1 MSAHEVEVRLPV
13 SIARDAL
20 SPPIA
25 AAEAPIFEVGINE
38 RLPAGPTL
46 LLAVQHILGMTG
58 MLVFPGILGRS
69 FQLSPADT
77 AYLYGAV
84 FLTCGIIT
92 LFQSV
97 VLLRLPIVQGPYA
110 GTFAALLA
118 IGHLPGGVGTA
129 FGSMAVA
136 AGFWCLLA
144 IPLRRFSAV
153 GFLARYISAPIISGT
168 ILLLIMMQV
177 ANVTMASWI
186 GAPTS
191 PGFPTVNGFAG
202 LVAVIVVIAML
213 VGGGLQIRRAA
224 ILGGLI
230 VGTIVYVCFVAT
242 SWSAV
247 AAAPWLALPRFFPFG
262 FGVDA
267 EYTAIFFIALM
278 PSMIGSMAL
287 YHAVAAWGPE
297 TMTPVRM
304 SEGILGMAVGA
315 VFAAIVGAV
324 STIAYPDNIGVLRA
338 TRVGSRYV
346 TAAAGGLL
354 IVLGSIV
361 KFDMLLVSIP
371 LPVLSAVAT
380 LMFGIVFMHGIHM
393 LARVHW
399 DDTNL
404 IVAGFPFFLAV
415 GGLFLPPDTLAHLP
429 LTARIMLGQPLIVGT
444 ILLVV
449 LHVVLNL
456 ARGRTGS
463 ESTATE

>member
-1 MSAHEVEVRLPV
+1 MSVQTAKLAPLGRATDGRPTSERPV
-13 SIARDAL
+13 
-20 SPPIA
+20 
-25 AAEAPIFEVGINE
+25 FEVGINE
-38 RLPAGPTL
+38 RLPAGATL

-69 FQLSPADT
+69 FQMSPAET
-77 AYLYGAV
+77 AYLYGMT

-92 LFQSV
+92 LLQSV

-129 FGSMAVA
+129 FASMAVA
-136 AGFWCLLA
+136 ALFWCVLS

-177 ANVTMASWI
+177 ANVTMASWL

-191 PGFPTVNGFAG
+191 PGFPNVNAFAG
-202 LVAVIVVIAML
+202 LVAVGVVIAVLVSGGTYVRRGAIL
-213 VGGGLQIRRAA
+213 VGLV
-224 ILGGLI
+224 
-230 VGTIVYVCFVAT
+230 VGTVVYALFEAVPLT
-242 SWSAV
+242 AV
-247 AAAPWLALPRFFPFG
+247 ASAPWLALPRLFPFG

-267 EYTAIFFIALM
+267 EFVAIFFIALM

-297 TMTPVRM
+297 KLTAVRT
-304 SEGILGMAVGA
+304 SQGILAMATGA
-315 VFAAIVGAV
+315 VFAGVVGGV

-354 IVLGSIV
+354 IVLGSVV
-361 KFDMLLVSIP
+361 KFDMLLVAIP

-393 LARVHW
+393 LAQVDW

-404 IVAGFPFFLAV
+404 IVAGLPFFLSV

-429 LTARIMLGQPLIVGT
+429 LAARIILGQPLILGSVLL
-444 ILLVV
+444 ILL
-449 LHVVLNL
+449 HVALNL
-456 ARGRTGS
+456 ARGRSSAGEMTGHS
-463 ESTATE
+463 A